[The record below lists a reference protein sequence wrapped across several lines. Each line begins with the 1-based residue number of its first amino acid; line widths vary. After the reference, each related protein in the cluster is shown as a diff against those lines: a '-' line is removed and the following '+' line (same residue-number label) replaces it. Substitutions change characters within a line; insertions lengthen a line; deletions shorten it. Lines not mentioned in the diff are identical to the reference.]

1 MPNWVQNNIKFSGDT
16 AEIKKMLET
25 IKNDEISFGSIDFN
39 KIIPMPESLNIEC
52 GSITNKGIEMVK
64 NYLESMPEKLK
75 GKEGTYEEF
84 IADLRNHSTDISDE
98 KEKKIWDVGVTAVSN
113 LYQYEAP
120 TWYEWRCKNWG
131 TKWNACECTEVDEN
145 AKSISFQTA
154 WSTPFPVMKR
164 LSEMFPN
171 IEIRT
176 EFADEDIGQNCGMYT
191 YKGGEIISKWNPADE
206 ETNKEALEFAARVW
220 EYDLSDFQLHLNA
233 TGTDYIYTGESDY
246 ELIELFGKPALF
258 TDERLTLNDVPL
270 GLNIYHIRMSD
281 NDSVFAALEPEVRVN
296 HGGSVIASE
305 NIDFGEEGYIE
316 FTDETR
322 PYFLSQ
328 GLSIDD
334 YVTDNYTMDVA
345 QAEEQ
350 SGGMQLCQ

>member
-16 AEIKKMLET
+16 AEIKKMLEA

-64 NYLESMPEKLK
+64 NYLESMPEELK

-120 TWYEWRCKNWG
+120 TWYEWCNDNWN
-131 TKWNACECTEVDEN
+131 TKWNACGYDEN
-145 AKSISFQTA
+145 TDYSDSDFIWFQTA
-154 WSTPFPVMKR
+154 WSAPVPVIQK
-164 LSEMFPN
+164 LSEMYPN
-171 IEIRT
+171 IELSLQ
-176 EFADEDIGQNCGMYT
+176 FADEDLGQNCGEMKF
-191 YKGGEIISKWNPADE
+191 KGGNIIE
-206 ETNKEALEFAARVW
+206 EYIPETRKEAIEFAAKVW

-270 GLNIYHIRMSD
+270 GLNLYHIRMSD
-281 NDSVFAALEPEVRVN
+281 DNGMFAALEPEVKVN
-296 HGGSVIASE
+296 HGGSVITSE
-305 NIDFGEEGYIE
+305 NIDFGEEEYIE

-322 PYFLSQ
+322 PNFLGQ

-334 YVTDNYTMDVA
+334 YVTDNYTMDA
-345 QAEEQ
+345 SETEEQ
-350 SGGMQLCQ
+350 LGGMQLC